1 MDIDSA
7 YLLHRQIRQ
16 LHRRNRR
23 ERPRIG
29 TLTDPAMSVL
39 GSVARH
45 HTGPSGIAADLQMA
59 SSNVAAALRELET
72 ADLVVRHRDPA
83 DGRRTLIELTA
94 AGTDA
99 VADHRTRR
107 ADWLRR
113 AADAT
118 LSPDEQRQLVDAGP
132 LFERLARW
140 DGQPA
145 GQAGQTGQAGDGR
158 PGEGD

>member
-7 YLLHRQIRQ
+7 YLLHRQLQQ

-45 HTGPSGIAADLQMA
+45 HTSPSGIAEDLQMA
-59 SSNVAAALRELET
+59 SSNVATALRELES
-72 ADLVVRHRDPA
+72 ADLVVRYRDPS

-94 AGTDA
+94 AGEDA
-99 VADHRTRR
+99 VTDHRTRR

-118 LSPDEQRQLVDAGP
+118 LSPAEQQLLIAAGP
-132 LFERLARW
+132 LCERLARW
-140 DGQPA
+140 DGQS
-145 GQAGQTGQAGDGR
+145 GDGQSR
-158 PGEGD
+158 DGD